1 MYPYTN
7 ESQCMNLD
15 KNNNSTTT
23 TSTTATMIKNHRK
36 EPKNLDQSVGQNSD
50 KKSILLSL
58 LCSLFICPIA
68 FHIRNRSSDSLEKD
82 ILAAILVITVSAI
95 IVYIVNNV
103 LKQNRFESM
112 RKQLQQQE
120 QINKSNKNT
129 IFNVFNVGQDLKE
142 KLKTN
147 QPKLD
152 SKYFN
157 PRFIVHELMEMWG
170 TTYTVIT
177 WSSFYIIGGTIGAT
191 ERLAQKIKTK
201 YNRQRE
207 YQSYETFMNASSSM
221 NRSDSTSTNSTNS
234 SRRQSKSS
242 LRRVSSWTKKSFES
256 TRNRLSRLIS
266 SGSEPLLRI
275 GELGDSN
282 TTTSA
287 S

>member
-1 MYPYTN
+1 MYPYTD
-7 ESQCMNLD
+7 ESHCTDSD
-15 KNNNSTTT
+15 KNNNSATTT
-23 TSTTATMIKNHRK
+23 AATMIKSHHKKNI
-36 EPKNLDQSVGQNSD
+36 KNLDQSFEEDSD

-68 FHIRNRSSDSLEKD
+68 FHFRNRTSDSFESD

-95 IVYIVNNV
+95 IVYIVNNI
-103 LKQNRFESM
+103 LKQSRESM
-112 RKQLQQQE
+112 RKQFQQQE

-129 IFNVFNVGQDLKE
+129 IFNVFNVSQDLKE
-142 KLKTN
+142 KIKTN
-147 QPKLD
+147 QPKID

-157 PRFIVHELMEMWG
+157 PRYIVHELMEMWG

-201 YNRQRE
+201 YNNRQRE
-207 YQSYETFMNASSSM
+207 HQSYETFMNSSLSR
-221 NRSDSTSTNSTNS
+221 NRSDSTSTNNTDS

-242 LRRVSSWTKKSFES
+242 FRRMSSWTKKSFES

-275 GELGDSN
+275 GELGDS
-282 TTTSA
+282 SV